1 MKIYDDGTPGFKNS
15 SLTKFERKLQKYDL
29 QAFFKHRMVNMS
41 RLVLSNS
48 ITREKKICPDR
59 KTERPKRQK

>member
-48 ITREKKICPDR
+48 ITREKKNMS
-59 KTERPKRQK
+59 